1 MASEFENSEKIAKL
15 PKEGVHCFPANASQ
29 VKTRRIVTVILM
41 VVFLALALLFLIPAN
56 KQFVLAAACGV
67 GLIISLLVFI
77 QSFLIEKYR
86 VAVDYNE
93 KKIVLR
99 YRFSLIEIPFDSF
112 DAREGEADRA
122 EEMLNNA
129 TNSSAVTEYLVLDNV
144 FDEACYQTSTKD
156 LATREDFF
164 KLREETFAIADAYGA
179 RNSEDAIKPN
189 TDGRASAKRKIEAGD
204 LDDADIDAI
213 VEDTAKEVEEEKKN
227 KRNEE

>member
-1 MASEFENSEKIAKL
+1 MASEFENSELIAKL
-15 PKEGVHCFPANASQ
+15 PQEGVHCFAANEKQ
-29 VKTRRIVTVILM
+29 VKTRRIVTIILM
-41 VVFLALALLFLIPAN
+41 ALFAAAAAAFLIMKE
-56 KQFVLAAACGV
+56 KQLVIAGFACAGF
-67 GLIISLLVFI
+67 IISLLVFI

-122 EEMLNNA
+122 EEMLDNA
-129 TNSSAVTEYLVLDNV
+129 TNSGAVTEYLVLDNV

-156 LATREDFF
+156 LASKEDFY
-164 KLREETFAIADAYGA
+164 KLREEAFAIADAYGA

-189 TDGRASAKRKIEAGD
+189 TDGRASTKAKIASSD
-204 LDDADIDAI
+204 LDEDDIDKI
-213 VEDTAKEVEEEKKN
+213 VDEAMEEDKKD
-227 KRNEE
+227 